1 MPESD
6 QEVYQRGEKR
16 TMKKLLL
23 FFMIMMMG
31 ALVYVMSFV
40 TDATPS
46 SQTISS
52 TIMPLVIIYGFCGIL
67 LLIISKKGHDFI
79 LSR

>member
-1 MPESD
+1 MPEPD
-6 QEVYQRGEKR
+6 QEVYRRGEKR

-23 FFMIMMMG
+23 FFMIMIMG
-31 ALVYVMSFV
+31 AIVYVMSSV
-40 TDATPS
+40 TDSTPS

-52 TIMPLVIIYGFCGIL
+52 TILPLVIIYGFCGIL
-67 LLIISKKGHDFI
+67 LLVISKKGHDYI

>member
-1 MPESD
+1 
-6 QEVYQRGEKR
+6 
-16 TMKKLLL
+16 
-23 FFMIMMMG
+23 MIMIMG
-31 ALVYVMSFV
+31 AIVYVMSFV
-40 TDATPS
+40 TDSTHS

-67 LLIISKKGHDFI
+67 LLIISKKGHDYI